1 MRKALSL
8 IELIF
13 TIVIIAIVFTVIP
26 KIVLSLNKA
35 DSFTIRQDALFNG
48 VSMVSMISKL
58 PWDEANT
65 AHSDILSTS
74 SSYFFCDES
83 NGRRI
88 GGFIGSRNCEQ
99 NLSASSL
106 GSDGLSDYEL
116 YNDFDDFFDENNI
129 TANQYRLET
138 TVIYLQD
145 NYTQVGKKITFDLN
159 SSLSSVPSTNLKKLD
174 IKVWYTGK
182 RGEERELTQFNYVSS
197 NIGQMTLNKRS
208 W

>member
-35 DSFTIRQDALFNG
+35 DSFAIRQDVLFNG

-58 PWDEANT
+58 PWDQNNT
-65 AHSDILSTS
+65 NSSDILLHDS
-74 SSYFFCDES
+74 SWLECNTS
-83 NGRRI
+83 NGRRV
-88 GGFIGSRNCEQ
+88 GGFVGSRNCEQ
-99 NLSASSL
+99 NLSASTL
-106 GSDGLSDYEL
+106 GTDGLSDYEL
-116 YNDFDDFFDENNI
+116 YNDFDDFFNENNI
-129 TANQYRLET
+129 TANPYRLKT
-138 TVIYLQD
+138 TVVYLND
-145 NYTQVGKKITFDLN
+145 NYAQAGTTITFDLN
-159 SSLSSVPSTNLKKLD
+159 SSSVVATRTNLKKLD
-174 IKVWYTGK
+174 IKVWYAGK

-197 NIGQMTLNKRS
+197 NIGQMTLSKRS